1 VIILIYTPY
10 KIHIRVFI
18 YNKGFMNKKTIL
30 DRLAFALGVTL
41 NQIDKVPVKPAGVD
55 ITDVNDVV
63 VTDDTTCQ
71 PFSEYLR
78 VMRPPFEHDADCNS
92 TDFLKDIKGFPCISI
107 TLVESRE
114 LGPIVEFLG
123 KEEMTL
129 EYFRHDGPFVQ
140 GVLEGICSYVTNG
153 IKSGCL
159 TPNPKLMNQYRD
171 SIKNFDT
178 RTDPMNPSFKA
189 PDRSKPFPVLW
200 GLFDQFDNTPEVGKC
215 RGCLWDNIHGLGNIL
230 DNLGKLSRG
239 MGYQDDLKGTI
250 FEKLDGPPNEKL
262 FRKIWE
268 EIIACTMDA
277 IEPAGSV

>member
-1 VIILIYTPY
+1 
-10 KIHIRVFI
+10 
-18 YNKGFMNKKTIL
+18 MNKKTTL

-41 NQIDKVPVKPAGVD
+41 NQIDKLPVKPPGVE
-55 ITDVNDVV
+55 ITDVDDVV

-78 VMRPPFEHDADCNS
+78 EMRPPFEHDGCNY
-92 TDFLKDIKGFPCISI
+92 TDFLKDIKDFPCISI
-107 TLVESRE
+107 TLVELRE

-123 KEEMTL
+123 RKEMTL

-140 GVLEGICSYVTNG
+140 GVLKGICSYVTNE

-178 RTDPMNPSFKA
+178 RTDPTAPSFKA
-189 PDRSKPFPVLW
+189 PDRSKPWPVLA
-200 GLFDQFDNTPEVGKC
+200 GLFDQFSNTPEVGRC
-215 RGCLWDNIHGLGNIL
+215 RQCMADNIQVLWNIL
-230 DNLGKLSRG
+230 DNLRRLSRG

-250 FEKLDGPPNEKL
+250 FEKLDGPLNEKL

-277 IEPAGSV
+277 IEPAGSVL